1 MVGGVIMKK
10 KDYMIAVLSFLLLC
24 LSAGLLIYSGYLRDC
39 YMEID
44 EPVFIDV
51 GLWVLFVFNFIL
63 FVCSVIYLSVKII
76 SKKEYKIFSQ
86 IVSATFLICFG
97 GSVVFSCSYY
107 SFASEYKISKDVD
120 YIENEWLEG
129 IRLEDMEEL
138 MASAGDDVVVYIGRE
153 DCKDCRKFEDAFTEI
168 LEKHSVITPTYF
180 TNQDRDGENREK
192 LDIFLSSY
200 DINSVPCVIFISGG
214 KVVEKW
220 EDPMNNISEI
230 ETYI

>member
-1 MVGGVIMKK
+1 MKK
-10 KDYMIAVLSFLLLC
+10 KDYMIAMLSFLLLC

-39 YMEID
+39 YMEMD
-44 EPVFIDV
+44 APVFIDL

-63 FVCSVIYLSVKII
+63 FACNVIYLSVKII

-86 IVSATFLICFG
+86 IVSATFLISFG

-107 SFASEYKISKDVD
+107 SFASEYNISKDVD

-129 IRLEDMEEL
+129 ISLEDMEEL
-138 MASAGDDVVVYIGRE
+138 MADAGDDVVLYIGRE
-153 DCKDCRKFEDAFTEI
+153 DCKDCRKFEEAFTEI

-180 TNQDRDGENREK
+180 TNQDKDGENREK
-192 LDIFLSSY
+192 LDVFLSSY
-200 DINSVPCVIFISGG
+200 DIDSVPCVFFISGG
-214 KVVEKW
+214 EVVEKW
-220 EDPMNNISEI
+220 EDPVNNISEI

>member
-1 MVGGVIMKK
+1 MKK

-107 SFASEYKISKDVD
+107 SFASEYDISKDVD

-129 IRLEDMEEL
+129 ISLEDMEEL
-138 MASAGDDVVVYIGRE
+138 MADAGDDVVIYIGRE
-153 DCKDCRKFEDAFTEI
+153 DCRDCRKFEEAFTEI

-180 TNQDRDGENREK
+180 TNQDKDGENREK
-192 LDIFLSSY
+192 LDVFLSSY
-200 DINSVPCVIFISGG
+200 DIDSVPCVFFISGG
-214 KVVEKW
+214 EVVEKW
-220 EDPMNNISEI
+220 EDPVNNISEI